1 MAGEMVDRF
10 TDETAPVEEQQK
22 RKRKLIHGPANSA
35 TCGRISIVW
44 ARIRLGAESQAMTPR
59 PKRKSKNAKR
69 SVVIG
74 QQKTSIGLEDAF
86 WFSLK
91 DVAAKEGIPV
101 SQLVSR
107 INADRQHANLS
118 SAVRL
123 YLLNYY
129 RRLAEQKR
137 Q

>member
-1 MAGEMVDRF
+1 
-10 TDETAPVEEQQK
+10 
-22 RKRKLIHGPANSA
+22 
-35 TCGRISIVW
+35 
-44 ARIRLGAESQAMTPR
+44 MTPR
-59 PKRKSKNAKR
+59 PKRKSQNAKR

-101 SQLVSR
+101 SQLISR